1 MKAILA
7 ILWIA
12 ALITMGIILPNMV
25 SSGSDISVGTISIIG
40 LIFIILTFITFAG
53 SGNNKSE

>member
-1 MKAILA
+1 MKIILA
-7 ILWIA
+7 ILWIG
-12 ALITMGIILPNMV
+12 ALITMSIVLPNMV

-40 LIFIILTFITFAG
+40 LVFIVLTFITFAG

>member
-7 ILWIA
+7 ILWIG
-12 ALITMGIILPNMV
+12 ALITMAIILPNMV

-40 LIFIILTFITFAG
+40 LISIILTFITFAG
-53 SGNNKSE
+53 SGNNKSK